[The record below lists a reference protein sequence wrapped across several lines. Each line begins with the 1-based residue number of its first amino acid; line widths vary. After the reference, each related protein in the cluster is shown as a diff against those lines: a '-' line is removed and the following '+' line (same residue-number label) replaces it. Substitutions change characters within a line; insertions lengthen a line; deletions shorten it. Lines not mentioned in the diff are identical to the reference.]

1 VTSTTS
7 TLGELFAFFGLR
19 EDPFH
24 ISPNPRFYFSTTIH
38 DSAFAELLTGIQ
50 TRQGLLVL
58 TGDAGTGKTT
68 LINQILEWLG
78 ANERS
83 SAFVFHTR
91 LEPVELLEFILRDF
105 GIVCASS
112 RKCDL
117 IAALHQWLFERNDAG
132 DSPVVILDESQVL
145 SLSTLDELRLLLNL
159 ENDSGKLLQIV
170 LVGQLELEEKL
181 RDPELHQLRQR
192 IMIHSR
198 LTPLGLEETSRYI
211 SSRLRIAGSRN
222 SGLFPPDTV
231 MAIHCSSHGI
241 PRIINLLCKE
251 ALISAYANQLH
262 MISPEHIYGIA
273 SELDFRVNSIVAGAA
288 KFPVT
293 AAPVPPVI
301 DPEVDRHGAS
311 WLVAPPPTSSDGVRS
326 EIQSSLGPA
335 AADPNA
341 AEPVDAT
348 HSPDGWSSVND
359 RRAGYL
365 WAWGSR
371 LESLVRFGTEVSAS
385 FVRYLFGI
393 STSFVHDFRML
404 IRRLIA
410 PPTHSVPIGSPGHR
424 PLIRKKAMVFLSH
437 WLREPASPARM
448 RRVSRPARQTS
459 SKRR

>member
-1 VTSTTS
+1 MTSTTS
-7 TLGELFAFFGLR
+7 TLGQLFAFFGLR

-24 ISPNPRFYFSTTIH
+24 ISPNPRFYFPTTIH
-38 DSAFAELLTGIQ
+38 DSALAELLTGIQ

-78 ANERS
+78 ANQRS

-159 ENDSGKLLQIV
+159 ENDRGKLLQIV

-198 LTPLGLEETSRYI
+198 LVPLGLEETSRYI
-211 SSRLRIAGSRN
+211 SSRLRIAGCRN
-222 SGLFPPDTV
+222 GGLFPRDTV
-231 MAIHCSSHGI
+231 MAIHSSSHGI

-251 ALISAYANQLH
+251 ALISAYANQSH

-273 SELDFRVNSIVAGAA
+273 AELDFRVNSIAAGAA

-293 AAPVPPVI
+293 AAPIPSVI
-301 DPEVDRHGAS
+301 DPEVDRHRAY
-311 WLVAPPPTSSDGVRS
+311 WPVAPPPTSSDGVRS
-326 EIQSSLGPA
+326 EIQSSLGLA
-335 AADPNA
+335 AAHPNA
-341 AEPVDAT
+341 AEPLDAT
-348 HSPDGWSSVND
+348 HSTDGRCPVSD

-365 WAWGSR
+365 WAWGGR
-371 LESLVRFGTEVSAS
+371 FESLVRFGSEVSAS
-385 FVRYLFGI
+385 FVRYLVGI
-393 STSFVHDFRML
+393 SISFVHDFRL
-404 IRRLIA
+404 LVRRLTA
-410 PPTHSVPIGSPGHR
+410 RPTHSVPVASPGHR
-424 PLIRKKAMVFLSH
+424 PFIRKKAIVYLSQ
-437 WLREPASPARM
+437 WLREPVSPAGM

-459 SKRR
+459 SKRP